1 VKKSIASIAAITF
14 MNGAFALASLQEA
27 ESAVQQGHFGRAEAL
42 IQHVIAG
49 YPENPRAHYLYAELL
64 ARDGK
69 IAAAADE
76 ARAARR
82 LDPGIRFTDPANF
95 HVFEAMLREQ
105 QVRAGSTADVSAQ
118 RR

>member
-1 VKKSIASIAAITF
+1 MKKSILSIAAVTF

-27 ESAVQQGHFGRAEAL
+27 ESAVQQGHFGRAEAM
-42 IQHVIAG
+42 IQHVIVAN
-49 YPENPRAHYLYAELL
+49 PENARAHYLYAELL

-69 IAAAADE
+69 ISAATDE

-82 LDPGIRFTDPANF
+82 LDPDIRFTDPANF
-95 HVFEAMLREQ
+95 RLFEAMLSEQ
-105 QVRAGSTADVSAQ
+105 QVRARSTGDVSAQ